1 MNMKTSFLLFL
12 LFLAFASSQVMAQ
25 TINTTQAMSF
35 GEAVL
40 MDNTAQREIVLDQ
53 DGSYTNDAEYVFT
66 SGNTPVPGVYQLT
79 GDAPFRAISSVTIV
93 VDQHLIGPGG
103 YTFTIDSF
111 DIDHPA
117 TTDFAGEATIRVGA
131 RIRSS
136 GLGGP
141 YPAGGGFSGDLEIS
155 VNY

>member
-1 MNMKTSFLLFL
+1 MRLFVVLFL
-12 LFLAFASSQVMAQ
+12 LLNVGSLSSAFAQ
-25 TINTTQAMSF
+25 TINTTQALDF
-35 GEAVL
+35 GEGIL
-40 MDNTAQREIVLDQ
+40 MDNTAQREIDLAE
-53 DGSYTNDAEYVFT
+53 DGSYTNDPEIVFT
-66 SGNTPVPGVYQLT
+66 SGNTPVPGIYRLT
-79 GDAPFRAISSVTIV
+79 GDTPFRAISSVTIT
-93 VDQHLIGPGG
+93 VDQQLIGPGG
-103 YTFTIDSF
+103 FMFTIDDF

-141 YPAGGGFSGDLEIS
+141 YPGGGTFTGDLEIS